1 MEEDGAKPMG
11 MYCWDWGKMLAE
23 WEQIGSSLQA
33 SEQQVRIVRLCL
45 TFQPLKVNLLL
56 THPQIIP
63 YSMFFQ
69 PACGN
74 RALPL

>member
-1 MEEDGAKPMG
+1 MEEDGAIPMG
-11 MYCWDWGKMLAE
+11 MYAGTEGSCWQE
-23 WEQIGSSLQA
+23 WEQIGSSPQA
-33 SEQQVRIVRLCL
+33 SEQQVRMTWLCL
-45 TFQPLKVNLLL
+45 TFQPLKAKLLF